1 MSIFQAFVL
10 GIVQGVTEFLPISSS
25 GFLILVPKFFGW
37 EVQSLAFDAFV
48 HLATLAAVIVALSTD
63 IKLAFTKQRGLLW
76 WVVLATIP
84 VLIGGFVLEEVLEL
98 SFRSTEIV
106 AYSFIVWGIVLYLVD
121 RYAKRKTVA
130 IEKTGLKRSLAI
142 GVAQVVALVPGT
154 SRSGITITAGLAT
167 GLSRDVAT
175 RFSFLLG
182 IPTIAAAGA
191 LKLLQVYRGD
201 AILDLLPALVGAIA
215 AFITA
220 FLTIKFLLAFLKS
233 HSFAELAIVRVL
245 LGILILVI

>member
-25 GFLILVPKFFGW
+25 GFLILVPEFFGW

-98 SFRSTEIV
+98 
-106 AYSFIVWGIVLYLVD
+106 
-121 RYAKRKTVA
+121 
-130 IEKTGLKRSLAI
+130 
-142 GVAQVVALVPGT
+142 
-154 SRSGITITAGLAT
+154 
-167 GLSRDVAT
+167 
-175 RFSFLLG
+175 
-182 IPTIAAAGA
+182 
-191 LKLLQVYRGD
+191 
-201 AILDLLPALVGAIA
+201 
-215 AFITA
+215 
-220 FLTIKFLLAFLKS
+220 
-233 HSFAELAIVRVL
+233 
-245 LGILILVI
+245 